1 MAGGNTALN
10 VAILLGFTLLGL
22 FLGSQRDVQRS
33 ASELAANAHRER
45 ELAVLGE
52 RNRIARE
59 MHDVLAHRMSLVS
72 LNANVLAYRPEVDAT
87 ETTRIAHVIEE
98 NARASVAELRS
109 VLSALRSREEGTAP
123 QPTLAALPALVEE
136 ARAGGQRIEVAESL
150 GGDGV
155 AAVPAL
161 VGRHAY
167 RIIQEALTNAR
178 KHAPDAPRAAPA
190 RGRPQRGAAHHG
202 DQPGDATEGVR
213 ARCGAGTARAG
224 GAVFDAGRLLPCGG
238 GRRRLHRGGAPA
250 VGDAVTEPIRALLVD
265 DDPFVRSALSML
277 LGADPG
283 LEVVG
288 EAADGDE
295 ALVVAG
301 RVAPDV
307 VLMDL
312 RMPHRDGLSATTAL
326 LARPQAPKVIVLTT
340 LDSDDMVLQA
350 LAAGADGF
358 LLKES
363 APPRMVEAIEAV
375 VRGEPILSPAV
386 TRALIVAATR
396 SVHDD
401 RRAAALASLEPL
413 SDREREVAVAIGRGL
428 TNAEIADELDMSVAT
443 VKGYVT
449 RVLTKV
455 GAANRVQVAIR
466 VHDAGLV

>member
-1 MAGGNTALN
+1 M
-10 VAILLGFTLLGL
+10 
-22 FLGSQRDVQRS
+22 
-33 ASELAANAHRER
+33 
-45 ELAVLGE
+45 
-52 RNRIARE
+52 
-59 MHDVLAHRMSLVS
+59 
-72 LNANVLAYRPEVDAT
+72 
-87 ETTRIAHVIEE
+87 
-98 NARASVAELRS
+98 
-109 VLSALRSREEGTAP
+109 
-123 QPTLAALPALVEE
+123 
-136 ARAGGQRIEVAESL
+136 
-150 GGDGV
+150 
-155 AAVPAL
+155 
-161 VGRHAY
+161 
-167 RIIQEALTNAR
+167 
-178 KHAPDAPRAAPA
+178 
-190 RGRPQRGAAHHG
+190 
-202 DQPGDATEGVR
+202 
-213 ARCGAGTARAG
+213 
-224 GAVFDAGRLLPCGG
+224 
-238 GRRRLHRGGAPA
+238 
-250 VGDAVTEPIRALLVD
+250 IRVLLVD
-265 DDPFVRSALSML
+265 DHEVVRQGLRL
-277 LGADPG
+277 LLETSED

>member
-1 MAGGNTALN
+1 M
-10 VAILLGFTLLGL
+10 
-22 FLGSQRDVQRS
+22 
-33 ASELAANAHRER
+33 
-45 ELAVLGE
+45 
-52 RNRIARE
+52 
-59 MHDVLAHRMSLVS
+59 
-72 LNANVLAYRPEVDAT
+72 
-87 ETTRIAHVIEE
+87 
-98 NARASVAELRS
+98 
-109 VLSALRSREEGTAP
+109 
-123 QPTLAALPALVEE
+123 
-136 ARAGGQRIEVAESL
+136 
-150 GGDGV
+150 
-155 AAVPAL
+155 
-161 VGRHAY
+161 
-167 RIIQEALTNAR
+167 
-178 KHAPDAPRAAPA
+178 
-190 RGRPQRGAAHHG
+190 
-202 DQPGDATEGVR
+202 
-213 ARCGAGTARAG
+213 
-224 GAVFDAGRLLPCGG
+224 
-238 GRRRLHRGGAPA
+238 
-250 VGDAVTEPIRALLVD
+250 
-265 DDPFVRSALSML
+265 
-277 LGADPG
+277 
-283 LEVVG
+283 
-288 EAADGDE
+288 
-295 ALVVAG
+295 
-301 RVAPDV
+301 APDV

-375 VRGEPILSPAV
+375 VRGEPMLSPAV

-428 TNAEIADELDMSVAT
+428 TNAEIADELYMSVAT